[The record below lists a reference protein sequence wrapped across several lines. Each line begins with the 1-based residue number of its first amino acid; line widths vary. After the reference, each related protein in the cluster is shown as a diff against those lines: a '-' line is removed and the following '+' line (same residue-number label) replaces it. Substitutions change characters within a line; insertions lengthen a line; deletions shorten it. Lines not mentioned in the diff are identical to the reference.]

1 MLRASARA
9 LLLWFA
15 CSCLAAA
22 KTPVILSTDVG
33 NEVDDQWAI
42 VYMLTNPDF
51 DVLGIV
57 SAHAPTLTPPAAH
70 TTFLVL
76 RDEVENRL
84 RMTVHPPLFEGSS
97 LPLQDSKTPRGNAG
111 VEFMI
116 ESSKAF
122 SSGNRLTVLTIGAAT
137 DVAYALLEDPT
148 MAGRVRVIA
157 MGFNGWP
164 NGGNEFNV
172 ANDVAA
178 WQAILQS
185 DVPVVVGSGDVCRA
199 NLSLTLDEARRL
211 AGEHGP
217 VGRWLW
223 DEFQAWYYRFVKPV
237 RSDDLSKPWV
247 IWDIITLAYVEGL
260 TRQETYPRP
269 VLRSDMNFDH
279 GQTARTI
286 TWITSVDSK
295 RLWPDFVS
303 KLDEY
308 ERTHNLGETSAPPF
322 LP

>member
-1 MLRASARA
+1 M
-9 LLLWFA
+9 
-15 CSCLAAA
+15 
-22 KTPVILSTDVG
+22 ILSTDVG
-33 NEVDDQWAI
+33 NEIDDQWAV

-51 DVLGIV
+51 DVLGII
-57 SAHAPTLTPPAAH
+57 SSQAPTLTPPAAH
-70 TTFLVL
+70 TTYLVL

-97 LPLQDSKTPRGNAG
+97 LPLLDPKSPRDDAG
-111 VEFMI
+111 VDFMI

-122 SSGNRLTVLTIGAAT
+122 SSTNRLTVLTIGAAT
-137 DVAYALLEDPT
+137 DVASALLEDRT
-148 MAGRVRVIA
+148 MADRIRVVA

-178 WQAILQS
+178 WQVILQS

-199 NLSLTLDEARRL
+199 NLSLTLDDARKL
-211 AGEHGP
+211 VSDHGP

-260 TRQETYPRP
+260 TQQEVHPRP
-269 VLRSDMNFDH
+269 ILKNDVNFDH
-279 GQTARTI
+279 VQTTRTI

-295 RLWPDFVS
+295 RLWPDFITR
-303 KLDEY
+303 LDAY
-308 ERTHNLGETSAPPF
+308 ERTHDMGETSASPF